1 MCGRDSQFDTMP
13 ALKFHPLTLHPLSR
27 TDAVTRIDVDV
38 ARAHPSQLRLTYK
51 VTGRIG
57 DLVLPEPGPPER
69 ADNLWQHT
77 CLEAF
82 LRPSPAPGY
91 LEFNF
96 APSLRWAAYR
106 FDAYRQGMRPAEP
119 LMPRM
124 KSACDGQTALSL
136 DAVLALGTLAIGDT
150 GPWRLGLA
158 AVIEEKTGNKSYWA
172 LTHPQGKPDFHHD
185 AGFVLDLPP
194 ERP

>member
-13 ALKFHPLTLHPLSR
+13 ALTLHPLSR
-27 TDAVTRIDVDV
+27 NAAVTRIDVAA
-38 ARAHPSQLRLTYK
+38 ARVHPSQLRLTYK

-57 DLVLPEPGPPER
+57 DLLLPEPGPPER

-82 LRPSPAPGY
+82 LKPAPTPDY

-106 FDAYRQGMRPAEP
+106 FDAYREGMRQAEP
-119 LMPRM
+119 LAPPRM
-124 KSACDGQTALSL
+124 KSACDGLTTLSL
-136 DAVLALGTLAIGDT
+136 DVVLSLDTLGVADAGS
-150 GPWRLGLA
+150 WRLGLA
-158 AVIEEKTGNKSYWA
+158 AVIEEKSGNKSYWA
-172 LTHPQGKPDFHHD
+172 LTHPQDKPDFHHD
-185 AGFVLDLPP
+185 AGFALDLPP